1 MLIDFMLFITHK
13 FLVITKNI
21 DSKNFARRSIN
32 TVSWMICNV
41 FLTSFFSSYMFLIS
55 KQIVNYNKFV
65 VFLAISLSFI
75 LVNVLLS
82 RRYRKEKYDLV
93 ILEMEKKYIYG
104 KLKTCVLFCIFLFVP
119 LFSLGIGV
127 LFLRNFLYK

>member
-1 MLIDFMLFITHK
+1 
-13 FLVITKNI
+13 
-21 DSKNFARRSIN
+21 
-32 TVSWMICNV
+32 MICNV